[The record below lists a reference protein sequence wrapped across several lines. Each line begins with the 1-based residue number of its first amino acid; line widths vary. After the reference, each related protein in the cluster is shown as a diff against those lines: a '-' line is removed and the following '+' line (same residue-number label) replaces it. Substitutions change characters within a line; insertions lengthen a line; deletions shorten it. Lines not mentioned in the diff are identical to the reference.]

1 VGAEHFS
8 EFDDRVIRQ
17 VVTDIKYAGYEQREA
32 RMAEKLRGLERVKL
46 SAQMDYNLVTGLRFE
61 SKEKLDRLRPLT
73 LGQASRIAGV
83 NPADIVVLMVH
94 LGKKR

>member
-1 VGAEHFS
+1 
-8 EFDDRVIRQ
+8 
-17 VVTDIKYAGYEQREA
+17 
-32 RMAEKLRGLERVKL
+32 
-46 SAQMDYNLVTGLRFE
+46 MDYTLVTGLRFE